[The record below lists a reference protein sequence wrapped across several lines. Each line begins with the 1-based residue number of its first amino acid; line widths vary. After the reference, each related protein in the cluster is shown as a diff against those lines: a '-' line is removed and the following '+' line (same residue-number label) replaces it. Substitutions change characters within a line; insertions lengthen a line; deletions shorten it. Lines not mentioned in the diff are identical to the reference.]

1 MINVPFLLKR
11 VYSVWYRFM
20 KVYTKNIFSNGFEPF
35 VEPIIFLGG
44 IGFGLGGFIKE
55 IEGIPYIQFIGSAV
69 IITTAMFTSAFE
81 CAYGTFVRLTFARTY
96 DGIISSPVSVENLLI
111 GEILWAGTKG
121 FFFSLAVLLILLMLR
136 IFSSLRVFFIPFIG
150 FLTGAMFAGISLFVT
165 SFVRTFDH
173 FSFYTS
179 GFLSP
184 MFFFSGTV
192 FSLQQLSLPLRAI
205 AEVLPLTHCIR
216 LARAI
221 IFSRWENFIFD
232 ISYVIIGILL
242 FGFLGIN
249 RIKKRLID

>member
-1 MINVPFLLKR
+1 
-11 VYSVWYRFM
+11 
-20 KVYTKNIFSNGFEPF
+20 
-35 VEPIIFLGG
+35 
-44 IGFGLGGFIKE
+44 
-55 IEGIPYIQFIGSAV
+55 
-69 IITTAMFTSAFE
+69 
-81 CAYGTFVRLTFARTY
+81 
-96 DGIISSPVSVENLLI
+96 
-111 GEILWAGTKG
+111 
-121 FFFSLAVLLILLMLR
+121 
-136 IFSSLRVFFIPFIG
+136 
-150 FLTGAMFAGISLFVT
+150 
-165 SFVRTFDH
+165 
-173 FSFYTS
+173 
-179 GFLSP
+179 